1 MNAGAPS
8 LASYNGIFATTGS
21 ARTQASQQTDCTR
34 SVRALTR
41 AVLRE
46 DMQDTYSNFFFR
58 NHCNNKELISSSQKD
73 DLYFY
78 DPILNF
84 ASRGAGH
91 LSPLILRTATGKG
104 MDIRASGLNGEPGY
118 LRCERGLGDFRRGR
132 WVLFTARTTGDS
144 VLVTAVESASP
155 PDFAA
160 LGGLEL
166 GAPWIAVSPERAS
179 ALGFETPESALAL
192 SPKTNGR
199 TSPSFDSLLSVLKDP
214 SLDAARP
221 LGIVANPAHPAAEAA
236 LSLLRLERIQPAIV
250 GFDLP
255 KSAQN
260 QIDTAC
266 AEGSLV
272 RVFDSDVATYP
283 RTQALGLRRVSEAKV
298 PLSDSLDS
306 SFIVFREPG
315 GREHVA
321 IEVGSPNRQEPVLL
335 RLHSACL
342 TGDLFGS
349 LRCDCG
355 EQLRSAIGL
364 MQDAGGGVLLYLA
377 QEGRGIGLGNKIRAY
392 AIQDQGLD
400 TLDADRVL
408 GFGEDERRWEAAAAI
423 LRDLGIWRVEL
434 MTNNPEKIAALRNEG
449 VLVEHRRAL
458 QAPIHRYNARY
469 MTAKAERAGH
479 LLDDSE

>member
-1 MNAGAPS
+1 LVIAPKFLVNECGRTHFS
-8 LASYNGIFATTGS
+8 VFQWNFRDNSRARGS
-21 ARTQASQQTDCTR
+21 STLIRTRMQQTNP
-34 SVRALTR
+34 VFLI
-41 AVLRE
+41 
-46 DMQDTYSNFFFR
+46 R
-58 NHCNNKELISSSQKD
+58 NHCNNNELINTSQKD
-73 DLYFY
+73 DLYFD
-78 DPILNF
+78 DPILNL
-84 ASRGAGH
+84 ASRGAGR
-91 LSPLILRTATGKG
+91 LSPSFLRTATGKG
-104 MDIRASGLNGEPGY
+104 MDIRASGFNGEPGY

-132 WVLFTARTTGDS
+132 WVLFTARGTGDS
-144 VLVTAVESASP
+144 VLVTAVDSASP
-155 PDFAA
+155 PNFAA

-166 GAPWIAVSPERAS
+166 SAPWITVSPERAS
-179 ALGFETPESALAL
+179 ALGFGTPNSGLAL
-192 SPKTNGR
+192 SPQAKVSP
-199 TSPSFDSLLSVLKDP
+199 SPSFDSLLSVLREP
-214 SLDAARP
+214 HLDAARP
-221 LGIVANPAHPAAEAA
+221 SGIVARPAHPSAEAA
-236 LSLLRLERIQPAIV
+236 LSLLRLERIQPALV

-255 KSAQN
+255 KSAQS

-272 RVFDSDVATYP
+272 RVFDSDVAAYP
-283 RTQALGLRRVSEAKV
+283 QTQALGLRRVSEAKV

-321 IEVGSPNRQEPVLL
+321 IEVGSPNRKEPVLL

-355 EQLRSAIGL
+355 EQLRGAIGL

-408 GFGEDERRWEAAAAI
+408 GFGEDERRWETAAAI
-423 LRDLGIWRVEL
+423 LRDLGIRRVEL

-449 VLVEHRRAL
+449 VLVEDRRAL

-479 LLDDSE
+479 LLDDAE